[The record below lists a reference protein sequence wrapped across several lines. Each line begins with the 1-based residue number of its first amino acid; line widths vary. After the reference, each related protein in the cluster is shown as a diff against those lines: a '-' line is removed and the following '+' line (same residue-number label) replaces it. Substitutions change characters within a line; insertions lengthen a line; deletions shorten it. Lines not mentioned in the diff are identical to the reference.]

1 MSCCAPALP
10 LMMPR
15 RVTSPE
21 PAPPQSARSGFRGR
35 AEPAILG
42 QQVQTQ
48 NRMTQLSP
56 QRRPVGRPPF
66 TALSLALVLA
76 LSGCG
81 TTGIPDR
88 PAVSAIIPAGN
99 LLAGELVRSGR
110 PVTGAGECWAGDLIP
125 AVIETVTEQI
135 EIAPARPASGG
146 KPAVPASY
154 QSRVQQRILSD
165 RSDVWFLVPC
175 PEQLTPDTV
184 ASLQRA
190 LKVRGLYR
198 GAVTGGMDAATA
210 TAVRRFQ
217 APQGLD
223 SQKLS
228 LAAARQLGL
237 VAYAREG

>member
-1 MSCCAPALP
+1 
-10 LMMPR
+10 
-15 RVTSPE
+15 
-21 PAPPQSARSGFRGR
+21 
-35 AEPAILG
+35 
-42 QQVQTQ
+42 
-48 NRMTQLSP
+48 MTQLSP
-56 QRRPVGRPPF
+56 QRPPVVCPLTERPVTERPLTVRLPVVRRPF
-66 TALSLALVLA
+66 TALSMVLLLALT
-76 LSGCG
+76 GCG
-81 TTGIPDR
+81 TKGSLDGTPVSPTIPT
-88 PAVSAIIPAGN
+88 GN
-99 LLAGELVRSGR
+99 LLAGELHRSGK
-110 PVTGAGECWAGDLIP
+110 PETGAGECWAEDLTP

-135 EIAPARPASGG
+135 EIAPARPTPGG
-146 KPAVPASY
+146 KPAVPATY